1 MNPSPTYY
9 DAVRRAEHAVAHA
22 QEVAS
27 GELAGAIRRI
37 REDTLA
43 VIIEHAGELASGDAN
58 ARGLIDW
65 HLRLLVSEAVD
76 AAERLGKMASW
87 NDRRVVSPAAGVAR
101 G

>member
-9 DAVRRAEHAVAHA
+9 EAVRQAEQAVAHA
-22 QEVAS
+22 QEVAAE
-27 GELAGAIRRI
+27 ELAGAIRRI

-43 VIIEHAGELASGDAN
+43 VIVEHAAALGAGDAN
-58 ARGLIDW
+58 ARGLVDW

-76 AAERLGKMASW
+76 AAERLSKMASW

-101 G
+101 R